1 MKLPRNKHVAMHSFD
16 DADYII
22 VPDTLPLPSCQQCAL
37 MQPTCA
43 QLCMNEGCRY
53 HVHEVIR
60 YGKWRT
66 LYRKIKYFF
75 FNHY

>member
-1 MKLPRNKHVAMHSFD
+1 MKLPRNKKIAMHSFD

-22 VPDTLPLPSCQQCAL
+22 VTDTLPLSSCQQCAL
-37 MQPTCA
+37 SKPTC
-43 QLCMNEGCRY
+43 QTLCMNEGCRY